1 MASELD
7 ILGVFNFR
15 DLASAAPSLR
25 RGVVYRSDGLHRTDA
40 AGAAAVADLGVRRV
54 LDLRA
59 ESEQGGEGMFEHAAV
74 ETIGSSLLRDGKEI
88 GRQVSQGGHD
98 PLLDHYLS
106 MLAGSPTEIAR
117 TLALVADSIS
127 RELPVVF
134 HCTAGKD
141 RTGVLAALIL
151 GVAGV
156 DDDAIVADYR
166 ASAGTTEVMQQWYAD
181 ERGLSRDVMAARL
194 GIDADAMDRMM
205 RAERS
210 TMISMLA
217 AVRSEY
223 GGIDAFVESI
233 GVSDDDRQAIRSLGT

>member
-7 ILGVFNFR
+7 ICGVFNFR

-59 ESEQGGEGMFEHAAV
+59 DSEQSGEGMFEHAAV
-74 ETIGSSLLRDGKEI
+74 ETIGASLLSDGKEI
-88 GRQVSQGGHD
+88 GRQLSQGGTD

-106 MLAGSPTEIAR
+106 MLAGSPGEIAR

-127 RELPVVF
+127 RGLPVVF

-151 GVAGV
+151 GMAGV
-156 DDDAIVADYR
+156 DDEAIVADYH
-166 ASAGTTEVMQQWYAD
+166 ASAGTTEVMEQWYAD
-181 ERGLSRDVMAARL
+181 ERGQSRAAMAARL
-194 GIDADAMDRMM
+194 GIDPDTMYKMM

-210 TMISMLA
+210 TMVSMLA

-223 GGIDAFVESI
+223 GGVDDFVETI
-233 GVSDDDRQAIRSLGT
+233 GVSARDRQAIRSLGV